1 MRGRESAGAIVVAT
15 AREMK
20 EEPED
25 DTCSEDDEFEEEV
38 LRELA
43 AQARAVKR
51 EREADVE
58 GDAEE
63 IERGG
68 RPQKSARV
76 DSEVDPSMTCAVAGA
91 FSRLP
96 EDVVSLILRR
106 LAPN

>member
-1 MRGRESAGAIVVAT
+1 
-15 AREMK
+15 MK

-25 DTCSEDDEFEEEV
+25 DTCSEDDAFEEEV

-63 IERGG
+63 IE
-68 RPQKSARV
+68 
-76 DSEVDPSMTCAVAGA
+76 
-91 FSRLP
+91 
-96 EDVVSLILRR
+96 
-106 LAPN
+106 